1 MIEGIPS
8 HARERIHYMD
18 AVRALAMLL
27 GVFFHAGIAYAAA
40 FQGLWP
46 VGDMNA
52 SSRAMEVFVWFS
64 HLFRMS
70 LFFLIAGFFANLLI
84 ERRGVGGFLRNRA
97 IRIVLPFVIFWPVI
111 SVTMLLLIVWALTYI
126 QELPPILQLVAEA
139 VEQGG
144 DPPSPTTGHLWFL
157 YYLTYF
163 SLIAAVLAK
172 FRWRWATRLA
182 DGFFSSTRHLLW
194 TPFLLVPAL
203 YSTLVPVPAP
213 ESFVPQFFPFGYYG
227 LFFLMGWHLFRRTA
241 YIDLVASRMAPLVAV
256 STIGYVVYF
265 LRLPNEPISLEVLRA
280 YADGPPVEAGWGHL
294 LDAGVEAYLS
304 VYLTLVMLTTG
315 AWIVRASPSCVS
327 FPSTTTPSCSK
338 WVIRFSGR
346 SSPTRSRSGLVAP
359 GIADRSVQRCTTET
373 LKIRSSAFSPSTTRT
388 RTTTSSIGSSRMPA
402 TPPRPAWRS
411 CSNTR
416 LATPGVC
423 PAVSTGTKTP
433 STPSRQP
440 CSSPRGDPS
449 PWPPRRT
456 TPGTSR
462 STTRSS
468 YPVRSSSS

>member
-1 MIEGIPS
+1 MIEGMPP

-27 GVFFHAGIAYAAA
+27 GVFFHAGITYAAA

-227 LFFLMGWHLFRRTA
+227 LFFLLGWHLFRRTA
-241 YIDLVASRMAPLVAV
+241 YIDLVARRMAPLVAV

-280 YADGPPVEAGWGHL
+280 YADAPPVEAGWGHL

-304 VYLTLVMLTTG
+304 VYLTLVMLILG
-315 AWIVRASPSCVS
+315 RRLLNSRNRVLRYISDASYWIYLVHLPLLFGIQGLLTRVDLHVWLKFAISSLAAIAIALVVYEVGIRY
-327 FPSTTTPSCSK
+327 TPIGTMLNGK
-338 WVIRFSGR
+338 KRRG
-346 SSPTRSRSGLVAP
+346 VA
-359 GIADRSVQRCTTET
+359 
-373 LKIRSSAFSPSTTRT
+373 
-388 RTTTSSIGSSRMPA
+388 
-402 TPPRPAWRS
+402 
-411 CSNTR
+411 
-416 LATPGVC
+416 
-423 PAVSTGTKTP
+423 
-433 STPSRQP
+433 
-440 CSSPRGDPS
+440 
-449 PWPPRRT
+449 
-456 TPGTSR
+456 
-462 STTRSS
+462 
-468 YPVRSSSS
+468 

>member
-227 LFFLMGWHLFRRTA
+227 CSSSWAGTCFDERPTSTWSRAAWH
-241 YIDLVASRMAPLVAV
+241 
-256 STIGYVVYF
+256 
-265 LRLPNEPISLEVLRA
+265 
-280 YADGPPVEAGWGHL
+280 
-294 LDAGVEAYLS
+294 
-304 VYLTLVMLTTG
+304 
-315 AWIVRASPSCVS
+315 
-327 FPSTTTPSCSK
+327 
-338 WVIRFSGR
+338 R
-346 SSPTRSRSGLVAP
+346 SSP
-359 GIADRSVQRCTTET
+359 C
-373 LKIRSSAFSPSTTRT
+373 
-388 RTTTSSIGSSRMPA
+388 
-402 TPPRPAWRS
+402 
-411 CSNTR
+411 
-416 LATPGVC
+416 
-423 PAVSTGTKTP
+423 
-433 STPSRQP
+433 
-440 CSSPRGDPS
+440 
-449 PWPPRRT
+449 RR
-456 TPGTSR
+456 
-462 STTRSS
+462 
-468 YPVRSSSS
+468 